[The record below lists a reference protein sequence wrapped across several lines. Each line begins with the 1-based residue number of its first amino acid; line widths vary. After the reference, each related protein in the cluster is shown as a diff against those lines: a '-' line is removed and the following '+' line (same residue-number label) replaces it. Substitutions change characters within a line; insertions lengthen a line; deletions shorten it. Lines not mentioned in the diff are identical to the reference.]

1 MEGGVISL
9 PAPAPVSCLANRE
22 FQATPTPSPSD
33 ESTVLRELNV
43 SVSLAGLDIS
53 RGHHGEPD
61 VLGQRRSK
69 CKPKVRT
76 VSKMHMAA
84 KAEKKAALDKAKAEK
99 KAAAANDKAKTETK
113 AAAADY
119 KVKPEKEA
127 APAGGAA
134 ASPER
139 LKLNPYEGYAIK
151 EKRMV
156 KMDHRNSYIKWLLE
170 WDKKPRPPLPNL
182 PETLRSMVAIK
193 AERAHHERVLADFK
207 LDGHAYVQVDVF
219 YDDDPRA
226 NLPDDQYEV
235 IHHDSDEEA

>member
-84 KAEKKAALDKAKAEK
+84 KAKARAEKAAAAALDKAKAGKKAALDKAKAEK
-99 KAAAANDKAKTETK
+99 KAAADKAKAEK
-113 AAAADY
+113 AAAAADD
-119 KVKPEKEA
+119 KAKAEKEA

-134 ASPER
+134 TPDWLR
-139 LKLNPYEGYAIK
+139 LDLYLVDGYGFK
-151 EKRMV
+151 EQRTV
-156 KMDHRNSYIKWLLE
+156 KMDHRNGYIKWLLE

-182 PETLRSMVAIK
+182 PEECREAMDAIK
-193 AERAHHERVLADFK
+193 AQRD
-207 LDGHAYVQVDVF
+207 
-219 YDDDPRA
+219 
-226 NLPDDQYEV
+226 
-235 IHHDSDEEA
+235 HD